1 MTQLVTTNM
10 TTVCGFG
17 TTVKFLQ
24 RAHASTHTI
33 SLLARDSGIDFEI
46 LC

>member
-1 MTQLVTTNM
+1 MNQLVTTN
-10 TTVCGFG
+10 TTVCGSG
-17 TTVKFLQ
+17 TTGKFLQ
-24 RAHASTHTI
+24 RAHAITHTI